1 MIGSKK
7 IPGFLYFIS
16 WDGATDAEGPFL
28 FELNLPVSSC
38 HSPVIVSVS
47 GTMPLMN
54 YITYTEDFL
63 RTFMSEDD
71 RSKGVELPFSKPYG
85 ISSFPQDDND
95 EGIAGDLGMK
105 LACSSTLKESIKAAI
120 EVEGGIDDVI
130 LTALQ
135 SISSPSTQPE
145 KNMDNATIQ
154 RERPNRSKMLTMSH
168 AEKSRRLLRHCSSW
182 TQLDDKRANRGIVT
196 GQVIMA
202 TVRFGTSQSCLT
214 LRTNVVTNPNATP
227 YHQVLAW
234 LCQRRDYFT
243 AASIALSL
251 LQDFDAVYEL
261 RGIPKTSEGEVISH
275 QGLLD
280 GITPLLN
287 DDIKGGKFSGPQLH
301 TLTSLADMTVGCLI
315 KGGTVMAPTLDGFL
329 ARNPFYEAPRAC
341 LMLVGTVAAVISQE
355 SSFVAH
361 HNNCNIVKVL
371 STLESPREDVLW
383 PVRCLLKMAVTRKC
397 LPSVLLMLNATIPN
411 ELRWRSPKTRGLAE
425 SPRPSLSLCLA
436 IVGMILESANEATRY
451 FLNLRDEDSCLPYW
465 FSIDDQTRLAL
476 SILSIHGK
484 FVVLQEPEVRS
495 WALEKLKDE
504 VHSSVDFNNVQYDL
518 PSEWLKEIVTGA
530 FCNAGCDI
538 GLGFDSSVLRK
549 SEAFESTRDEYN
561 SCYRQDMLRIE
572 NLLNPQKNSGGL
584 DYDLLIAAL
593 LILVQRDEKWR
604 DGTSIPTQILL
615 NAVCDKAGRKTGID
629 QKFIFDG
636 ATMMRL
642 CALSENYQATAF
654 LIGGKNGIILECA
667 DIIISNL
674 GLSMNEAELL
684 LFAGSVNEMKDFV
697 TRIYRKVQIEKKQF
711 AEFFPSESQ
720 QHLLWLLEQYSMNV
734 RKYGE
739 FNAAINSMRVNP
751 VFAGRVC
758 FRAWICLTQPSN
770 KESSAKWLEKWLRNK
785 LGLNNGV
792 SSKRLACAALVRIL
806 LWADE
811 ASGLELTDG
820 DEEPL
825 LAVLLGLNG
834 RFMAELAHA
843 CCGMIES
850 IPFHLADEIMSGL
863 GGSNLF
869 FFEYELLNA

>member
-1 MIGSKK
+1 
-7 IPGFLYFIS
+7 
-16 WDGATDAEGPFL
+16 
-28 FELNLPVSSC
+28 
-38 HSPVIVSVS
+38 
-47 GTMPLMN
+47 MN

-71 RSKGVELPFSKPYG
+71 RAKGVELPFSKPYG

-315 KGGTVMAPTLDGFL
+315 KGGAVMAPTLYGFL

-397 LPSVLLMLNATIPN
+397 LPSVLLMLAFDVKCYDT
-411 ELRWRSPKTRGLAE
+411 ERVEMAFSEDTRT
-425 SPRPSLSLCLA
+425 SR
-436 IVGMILESANEATRY
+436 I
-451 FLNLRDEDSCLPYW
+451 
-465 FSIDDQTRLAL
+465 
-476 SILSIHGK
+476 
-484 FVVLQEPEVRS
+484 
-495 WALEKLKDE
+495 
-504 VHSSVDFNNVQYDL
+504 
-518 PSEWLKEIVTGA
+518 
-530 FCNAGCDI
+530 
-538 GLGFDSSVLRK
+538 
-549 SEAFESTRDEYN
+549 SEA
-561 SCYRQDMLRIE
+561 
-572 NLLNPQKNSGGL
+572 
-584 DYDLLIAAL
+584 
-593 LILVQRDEKWR
+593 
-604 DGTSIPTQILL
+604 
-615 NAVCDKAGRKTGID
+615 
-629 QKFIFDG
+629 
-636 ATMMRL
+636 
-642 CALSENYQATAF
+642 
-654 LIGGKNGIILECA
+654 
-667 DIIISNL
+667 
-674 GLSMNEAELL
+674 
-684 LFAGSVNEMKDFV
+684 
-697 TRIYRKVQIEKKQF
+697 
-711 AEFFPSESQ
+711 
-720 QHLLWLLEQYSMNV
+720 
-734 RKYGE
+734 
-739 FNAAINSMRVNP
+739 
-751 VFAGRVC
+751 
-758 FRAWICLTQPSN
+758 LT
-770 KESSAKWLEKWLRNK
+770 
-785 LGLNNGV
+785 
-792 SSKRLACAALVRIL
+792 
-806 LWADE
+806 
-811 ASGLELTDG
+811 
-820 DEEPL
+820 
-825 LAVLLGLNG
+825 
-834 RFMAELAHA
+834 
-843 CCGMIES
+843 
-850 IPFHLADEIMSGL
+850 
-863 GGSNLF
+863 
-869 FFEYELLNA
+869 